1 MGCSTSKLD
10 DEEAVQLCKDRK
22 NFIKQAVEQRT
33 RFATGHLAYIQSL
46 KRVSA
51 ALQDYVEGDE
61 CHEFLLDSFITPP
74 FTPVKKGSPGFISIQ
89 SNPKSTLKVSYL
101 RSGGNPAVAVE
112 ERPQSPE
119 TVRVQAY
126 SPVHHYGMD
135 GIFAMQSSPMNN
147 SSFFTYSPNN
157 RPNIPPPS
165 PQSSQ
170 WDFFWNPFSSLDYYG
185 YPNRSSLDQAVMDD
199 DVRGLRQVREEEG
212 IPDLEED
219 ETEHEESE
227 NKPQRKVSVEVVRS
241 QTAGEVEVSNKET
254 AVGSSEAKEE
264 TPGFTVYVNRRPTS
278 MAEVI
283 NDLDAQFMVAC
294 DAASEVSGMLEAS
307 RAQYSSTSNE
317 LTGRTSYMANN
328 RHENVESGSFV
339 AVCFITVVLVE
350 ILNEFFEFPRGSHQ
364 STLDRLYAWEKKLYE
379 EVKSGEKTRIAYEKK
394 SRQLRNQDVKGDD
407 PSVVDKTRAAIRDLH
422 TQMKVSIH
430 SVEAIS
436 KRIETLRDEEL
447 QPQLLEL
454 VHGLARMWKVMAECH
469 QAQKRTLDEA
479 KLLLAGAPSKLEA
492 KRQSSISAAAN
503 LEAELRNWRACF
515 ESWIVSQ
522 RSYLRALS
530 GWLLRCLRP
539 DPDTSKLPFSPRR
552 SSGTLVI
559 FGLCIQ
565 WSRFLDATRETPVL
579 DGIDFFAAGMGSLY
593 SQQLREESRVGS
605 KRFAPGE
612 NMELVNIDEVGD
624 VMTTEKFSDVAVRV
638 LCAGMSVAMSSLSEF
653 AISSADGYA
662 ELISKLPQTSNG
674 SGILTLE
681 GQKHYIESFIMSLAV
696 SMRNLDQA
704 FQGAGQKAYPF
715 TSETT
720 FHTFASKS
728 GVLRHDI
735 HYWLGKDTSQ
745 DEAGAAAVKT
755 IELDAALGGRAV
767 QYREVQDQE
776 TNKFLSLFKP
786 CIMPQEGGV
795 ATGFKQVDEDE
806 YKTRLL
812 VCKGKQYVQVPF
824 ARSTLNHEN
833 IFILDTQSK
842 IFQFNGSNTSIQERA
857 KALEAVQ
864 YIRDTY
870 HDGKCDIAT
879 IEDGKLMAD
888 ADSGEFWALFGG
900 FAPLPRKTAAR
911 DEDTTTGS
919 HPTKKLL
926 SVEKG
931 KADPIEVDSLTRELL
946 DTDKCYILDCGLE
959 VYVWMG
965 RNTSL
970 DERKSA
976 SRVAEE
982 LLRDSDR
989 PKSHLIRVIEG
1000 FETITFRS
1008 KFESWPQTTNATVT
1022 EEGRGKVAA
1031 LLQRQ
1036 GLNVKGLLKAAP
1048 EKEEPQAHIDCTGNL
1063 QVWRVNGQN
1072 KVLLSAADQSK
1083 FYSGDCYIFQ
1093 YSYTEEDKEEHLIGT
1108 WFGKQSV
1115 EEERASAVSL
1125 ASKMVESMKV
1135 VLVMDTGSTFAE
1147 KEIPDETYTEDGVA
1161 LFRVQGSGPENMQ
1174 AIQVEAVTPSL
1185 NSSYCYILHSGSNV
1199 FTWAGGLTS
1208 PDDQDLV
1215 ERQLDLIKPD
1225 LQTKPQKEGSES
1237 DEFWELLGGKTDY
1250 PSQKISSVP
1259 EGDPHLFSCTYSKG
1273 TLKVMEI
1280 YNFTQD
1286 DLMTEDIFILDCHS
1300 DIFVWVGQL
1309 VDTKSKLQALTIGEK
1324 FLKQDFL
1331 FENLSC
1337 ETPIYIV
1344 MEGSE
1349 PPFFTRFFTWDS
1361 AKSNMQGNSFQRKL
1375 TIMKHGGTPITDKP
1389 KRRGIA
1395 SIGGRSSGAPEKPQ
1409 RSRSVSFSPDR
1420 PRVRGR
1426 SPAFNALASRFENPS
1441 SRNLSTPP
1449 PMVRKVY
1456 PKSGTPDSGTKAAAI
1471 AALTESF
1478 DRPSARETLMPRIVK
1493 KAASPAATKTTSP
1506 EPNTKENSMSSRLES
1521 LTIQEDMK
1529 EGETEDEEG
1538 LPIHPYERLTTSS
1551 TDPVTDIDVTK
1562 RETYLSATEFKEKF
1576 GMKRVEFYKLPKWK
1590 QNKLKMGLQLF

>member
-227 NKPQRKVSVEVVRS
+227 NKVNSVEEKAKIHTNYNREEVTVEDVDEDDEDEEEIDMAETEHDVKDVQPQRKVSVEVVRS

-317 LTGRTSYMANN
+317 LTGMKMLNPVALLRSASSRSSSSRFLMNSSSSREAGY
-328 RHENVESGSFV
+328 ESSSSVSEESCMFH
-339 AVCFITVVLVE
+339 
-350 ILNEFFEFPRGSHQ
+350 GSHQ

-454 VHGLARMWKVMAECH
+454 VHGMWKVMAECH

-674 SGILTLE
+674 SG
-681 GQKHYIESFIMSLAV
+681 M
-696 SMRNLDQA
+696 
-704 FQGAGQKAYPF
+704 
-715 TSETT
+715 
-720 FHTFASKS
+720 
-728 GVLRHDI
+728 
-735 HYWLGKDTSQ
+735 
-745 DEAGAAAVKT
+745 
-755 IELDAALGGRAV
+755 
-767 QYREVQDQE
+767 
-776 TNKFLSLFKP
+776 
-786 CIMPQEGGV
+786 
-795 ATGFKQVDEDE
+795 
-806 YKTRLL
+806 
-812 VCKGKQYVQVPF
+812 
-824 ARSTLNHEN
+824 
-833 IFILDTQSK
+833 
-842 IFQFNGSNTSIQERA
+842 
-857 KALEAVQ
+857 
-864 YIRDTY
+864 
-870 HDGKCDIAT
+870 
-879 IEDGKLMAD
+879 
-888 ADSGEFWALFGG
+888 
-900 FAPLPRKTAAR
+900 
-911 DEDTTTGS
+911 
-919 HPTKKLL
+919 
-926 SVEKG
+926 
-931 KADPIEVDSLTRELL
+931 
-946 DTDKCYILDCGLE
+946 
-959 VYVWMG
+959 
-965 RNTSL
+965 
-970 DERKSA
+970 
-976 SRVAEE
+976 
-982 LLRDSDR
+982 
-989 PKSHLIRVIEG
+989 
-1000 FETITFRS
+1000 
-1008 KFESWPQTTNATVT
+1008 
-1022 EEGRGKVAA
+1022 
-1031 LLQRQ
+1031 
-1036 GLNVKGLLKAAP
+1036 
-1048 EKEEPQAHIDCTGNL
+1048 
-1063 QVWRVNGQN
+1063 
-1072 KVLLSAADQSK
+1072 
-1083 FYSGDCYIFQ
+1083 
-1093 YSYTEEDKEEHLIGT
+1093 
-1108 WFGKQSV
+1108 
-1115 EEERASAVSL
+1115 
-1125 ASKMVESMKV
+1125 
-1135 VLVMDTGSTFAE
+1135 
-1147 KEIPDETYTEDGVA
+1147 
-1161 LFRVQGSGPENMQ
+1161 
-1174 AIQVEAVTPSL
+1174 
-1185 NSSYCYILHSGSNV
+1185 
-1199 FTWAGGLTS
+1199 
-1208 PDDQDLV
+1208 
-1215 ERQLDLIKPD
+1215 
-1225 LQTKPQKEGSES
+1225 
-1237 DEFWELLGGKTDY
+1237 
-1250 PSQKISSVP
+1250 
-1259 EGDPHLFSCTYSKG
+1259 
-1273 TLKVMEI
+1273 
-1280 YNFTQD
+1280 
-1286 DLMTEDIFILDCHS
+1286 
-1300 DIFVWVGQL
+1300 
-1309 VDTKSKLQALTIGEK
+1309 
-1324 FLKQDFL
+1324 
-1331 FENLSC
+1331 
-1337 ETPIYIV
+1337 
-1344 MEGSE
+1344 
-1349 PPFFTRFFTWDS
+1349 
-1361 AKSNMQGNSFQRKL
+1361 
-1375 TIMKHGGTPITDKP
+1375 
-1389 KRRGIA
+1389 
-1395 SIGGRSSGAPEKPQ
+1395 
-1409 RSRSVSFSPDR
+1409 
-1420 PRVRGR
+1420 
-1426 SPAFNALASRFENPS
+1426 
-1441 SRNLSTPP
+1441 
-1449 PMVRKVY
+1449 
-1456 PKSGTPDSGTKAAAI
+1456 
-1471 AALTESF
+1471 
-1478 DRPSARETLMPRIVK
+1478 
-1493 KAASPAATKTTSP
+1493 
-1506 EPNTKENSMSSRLES
+1506 
-1521 LTIQEDMK
+1521 
-1529 EGETEDEEG
+1529 
-1538 LPIHPYERLTTSS
+1538 
-1551 TDPVTDIDVTK
+1551 
-1562 RETYLSATEFKEKF
+1562 
-1576 GMKRVEFYKLPKWK
+1576 
-1590 QNKLKMGLQLF
+1590 

>member
-51 ALQDYVEGDE
+51 ALRDYVEGDE

-157 RPNIPPPS
+157 RPNIHPPS

-227 NKPQRKVSVEVVRS
+227 SKVNSVEEKAKIHTNYNREEVTVEDVDEDDEDEEEIDMAETEHDVKDVQPQRKVSVEVVRS
-241 QTAGEVEVSNKET
+241 QTAGQVEVSNKET
-254 AVGSSEAKEE
+254 VVGSSEAKEE

-317 LTGRTSYMANN
+317 LTGMKMLNPVALLRSASSRSSSSRFLMNSSSSREAGY
-328 RHENVESGSFV
+328 ESSSSVSEESCMFH
-339 AVCFITVVLVE
+339 
-350 ILNEFFEFPRGSHQ
+350 GSHQ

-530 GWLLRCLRP
+530 GWLLRCLRS

-605 KRFAPGE
+605 KRFASGE

-624 VMTTEKFSDVAVRV
+624 VMTTEKLSDVAVRV

-662 ELISKLPQTSNG
+662 ELVSKLPQTSNG
-674 SGILTLE
+674 SR
-681 GQKHYIESFIMSLAV
+681 M
-696 SMRNLDQA
+696 
-704 FQGAGQKAYPF
+704 
-715 TSETT
+715 
-720 FHTFASKS
+720 
-728 GVLRHDI
+728 
-735 HYWLGKDTSQ
+735 
-745 DEAGAAAVKT
+745 
-755 IELDAALGGRAV
+755 
-767 QYREVQDQE
+767 
-776 TNKFLSLFKP
+776 
-786 CIMPQEGGV
+786 
-795 ATGFKQVDEDE
+795 
-806 YKTRLL
+806 
-812 VCKGKQYVQVPF
+812 
-824 ARSTLNHEN
+824 
-833 IFILDTQSK
+833 
-842 IFQFNGSNTSIQERA
+842 
-857 KALEAVQ
+857 
-864 YIRDTY
+864 
-870 HDGKCDIAT
+870 
-879 IEDGKLMAD
+879 
-888 ADSGEFWALFGG
+888 
-900 FAPLPRKTAAR
+900 
-911 DEDTTTGS
+911 
-919 HPTKKLL
+919 
-926 SVEKG
+926 
-931 KADPIEVDSLTRELL
+931 
-946 DTDKCYILDCGLE
+946 
-959 VYVWMG
+959 
-965 RNTSL
+965 
-970 DERKSA
+970 
-976 SRVAEE
+976 
-982 LLRDSDR
+982 
-989 PKSHLIRVIEG
+989 
-1000 FETITFRS
+1000 
-1008 KFESWPQTTNATVT
+1008 
-1022 EEGRGKVAA
+1022 
-1031 LLQRQ
+1031 
-1036 GLNVKGLLKAAP
+1036 
-1048 EKEEPQAHIDCTGNL
+1048 
-1063 QVWRVNGQN
+1063 
-1072 KVLLSAADQSK
+1072 
-1083 FYSGDCYIFQ
+1083 
-1093 YSYTEEDKEEHLIGT
+1093 
-1108 WFGKQSV
+1108 
-1115 EEERASAVSL
+1115 
-1125 ASKMVESMKV
+1125 
-1135 VLVMDTGSTFAE
+1135 
-1147 KEIPDETYTEDGVA
+1147 
-1161 LFRVQGSGPENMQ
+1161 
-1174 AIQVEAVTPSL
+1174 
-1185 NSSYCYILHSGSNV
+1185 
-1199 FTWAGGLTS
+1199 
-1208 PDDQDLV
+1208 
-1215 ERQLDLIKPD
+1215 
-1225 LQTKPQKEGSES
+1225 
-1237 DEFWELLGGKTDY
+1237 
-1250 PSQKISSVP
+1250 
-1259 EGDPHLFSCTYSKG
+1259 
-1273 TLKVMEI
+1273 
-1280 YNFTQD
+1280 
-1286 DLMTEDIFILDCHS
+1286 
-1300 DIFVWVGQL
+1300 
-1309 VDTKSKLQALTIGEK
+1309 
-1324 FLKQDFL
+1324 
-1331 FENLSC
+1331 
-1337 ETPIYIV
+1337 
-1344 MEGSE
+1344 
-1349 PPFFTRFFTWDS
+1349 
-1361 AKSNMQGNSFQRKL
+1361 
-1375 TIMKHGGTPITDKP
+1375 
-1389 KRRGIA
+1389 
-1395 SIGGRSSGAPEKPQ
+1395 
-1409 RSRSVSFSPDR
+1409 
-1420 PRVRGR
+1420 
-1426 SPAFNALASRFENPS
+1426 
-1441 SRNLSTPP
+1441 
-1449 PMVRKVY
+1449 
-1456 PKSGTPDSGTKAAAI
+1456 
-1471 AALTESF
+1471 
-1478 DRPSARETLMPRIVK
+1478 
-1493 KAASPAATKTTSP
+1493 
-1506 EPNTKENSMSSRLES
+1506 
-1521 LTIQEDMK
+1521 
-1529 EGETEDEEG
+1529 
-1538 LPIHPYERLTTSS
+1538 
-1551 TDPVTDIDVTK
+1551 
-1562 RETYLSATEFKEKF
+1562 
-1576 GMKRVEFYKLPKWK
+1576 
-1590 QNKLKMGLQLF
+1590 

>member
-51 ALQDYVEGDE
+51 ALRDYVEGDE
-61 CHEFLLDSFITPP
+61 CHDFLLDSFITPP

-157 RPNIPPPS
+157 RPNIHPPS

-227 NKPQRKVSVEVVRS
+227 SKVNSVEEKAKIHTNYNREEVTVEDVDEDDEDEEEIDMAETEHDVKDVQPQRKVSVEVVRS
-241 QTAGEVEVSNKET
+241 QTAGQVEVSNKET
-254 AVGSSEAKEE
+254 VVGSSEAKEE

-317 LTGRTSYMANN
+317 LTGMKMLNPVALLRSASSRSSSSRFLMNSSSSREAGY
-328 RHENVESGSFV
+328 ESSSSVSEESCMFH
-339 AVCFITVVLVE
+339 
-350 ILNEFFEFPRGSHQ
+350 GSHQ

-530 GWLLRCLRP
+530 GWLLRCLRS

-605 KRFAPGE
+605 KRFASGE

-624 VMTTEKFSDVAVRV
+624 VMTTEKLSDVAVRV

-662 ELISKLPQTSNG
+662 ELVSKLPQTSNG
-674 SGILTLE
+674 SR
-681 GQKHYIESFIMSLAV
+681 M
-696 SMRNLDQA
+696 
-704 FQGAGQKAYPF
+704 
-715 TSETT
+715 
-720 FHTFASKS
+720 
-728 GVLRHDI
+728 
-735 HYWLGKDTSQ
+735 
-745 DEAGAAAVKT
+745 
-755 IELDAALGGRAV
+755 
-767 QYREVQDQE
+767 
-776 TNKFLSLFKP
+776 
-786 CIMPQEGGV
+786 
-795 ATGFKQVDEDE
+795 
-806 YKTRLL
+806 
-812 VCKGKQYVQVPF
+812 
-824 ARSTLNHEN
+824 
-833 IFILDTQSK
+833 
-842 IFQFNGSNTSIQERA
+842 
-857 KALEAVQ
+857 
-864 YIRDTY
+864 
-870 HDGKCDIAT
+870 
-879 IEDGKLMAD
+879 
-888 ADSGEFWALFGG
+888 
-900 FAPLPRKTAAR
+900 
-911 DEDTTTGS
+911 
-919 HPTKKLL
+919 
-926 SVEKG
+926 
-931 KADPIEVDSLTRELL
+931 
-946 DTDKCYILDCGLE
+946 
-959 VYVWMG
+959 
-965 RNTSL
+965 
-970 DERKSA
+970 
-976 SRVAEE
+976 
-982 LLRDSDR
+982 
-989 PKSHLIRVIEG
+989 
-1000 FETITFRS
+1000 
-1008 KFESWPQTTNATVT
+1008 
-1022 EEGRGKVAA
+1022 
-1031 LLQRQ
+1031 
-1036 GLNVKGLLKAAP
+1036 
-1048 EKEEPQAHIDCTGNL
+1048 
-1063 QVWRVNGQN
+1063 
-1072 KVLLSAADQSK
+1072 
-1083 FYSGDCYIFQ
+1083 
-1093 YSYTEEDKEEHLIGT
+1093 
-1108 WFGKQSV
+1108 
-1115 EEERASAVSL
+1115 
-1125 ASKMVESMKV
+1125 
-1135 VLVMDTGSTFAE
+1135 
-1147 KEIPDETYTEDGVA
+1147 
-1161 LFRVQGSGPENMQ
+1161 
-1174 AIQVEAVTPSL
+1174 
-1185 NSSYCYILHSGSNV
+1185 
-1199 FTWAGGLTS
+1199 
-1208 PDDQDLV
+1208 
-1215 ERQLDLIKPD
+1215 
-1225 LQTKPQKEGSES
+1225 
-1237 DEFWELLGGKTDY
+1237 
-1250 PSQKISSVP
+1250 
-1259 EGDPHLFSCTYSKG
+1259 
-1273 TLKVMEI
+1273 
-1280 YNFTQD
+1280 
-1286 DLMTEDIFILDCHS
+1286 
-1300 DIFVWVGQL
+1300 
-1309 VDTKSKLQALTIGEK
+1309 
-1324 FLKQDFL
+1324 
-1331 FENLSC
+1331 
-1337 ETPIYIV
+1337 
-1344 MEGSE
+1344 
-1349 PPFFTRFFTWDS
+1349 
-1361 AKSNMQGNSFQRKL
+1361 
-1375 TIMKHGGTPITDKP
+1375 
-1389 KRRGIA
+1389 
-1395 SIGGRSSGAPEKPQ
+1395 
-1409 RSRSVSFSPDR
+1409 
-1420 PRVRGR
+1420 
-1426 SPAFNALASRFENPS
+1426 
-1441 SRNLSTPP
+1441 
-1449 PMVRKVY
+1449 
-1456 PKSGTPDSGTKAAAI
+1456 
-1471 AALTESF
+1471 
-1478 DRPSARETLMPRIVK
+1478 
-1493 KAASPAATKTTSP
+1493 
-1506 EPNTKENSMSSRLES
+1506 
-1521 LTIQEDMK
+1521 
-1529 EGETEDEEG
+1529 
-1538 LPIHPYERLTTSS
+1538 
-1551 TDPVTDIDVTK
+1551 
-1562 RETYLSATEFKEKF
+1562 
-1576 GMKRVEFYKLPKWK
+1576 
-1590 QNKLKMGLQLF
+1590 